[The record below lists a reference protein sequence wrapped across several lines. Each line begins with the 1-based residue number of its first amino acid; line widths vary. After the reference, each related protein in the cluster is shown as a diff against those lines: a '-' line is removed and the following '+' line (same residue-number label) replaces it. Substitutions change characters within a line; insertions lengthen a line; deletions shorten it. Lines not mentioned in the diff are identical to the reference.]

1 MDVIYA
7 QGPFVVGLMSTLAA
21 RLLRKRLV
29 IKFVGDLTW
38 ENAFGQGNTQKFL
51 DEFLE
56 HPDTGWI
63 TRLKIKI
70 QKAVF
75 HAADRVVVPSQYLK
89 NVLRT
94 HYALPE
100 NKIKVIYNAIE
111 LEKLPFKPKSA
122 AHRISLLTIGRLVKW
137 KHVDQIIQALHGL
150 SSEQFHLNIIG
161 EGPEKIHLQR
171 KVKEWDLERKVTFHG
186 SLPHEATVE
195 MLARADV
202 FILNSSYEG
211 LPHTVIEAM
220 LCQTPVIATRIPG
233 TTEIAREAYTW
244 TKQRFNWDEN
254 LKNLEKTL
262 GNR

>member
-1 MDVIYA
+1 MKLLITTPIFPPEIGGPATYVYELCRRWKGNHDIAVITFGETVKPLSGISMTVIPLRYRWLGSV
-7 QGPFVVGLMSTLAA
+7 QRQS
-21 RLLRKRLV
+21 RLLWKRLV

-186 SLPHEATVE
+186 SLPHE
-195 MLARADV
+195 
-202 FILNSSYEG
+202 
-211 LPHTVIEAM
+211 
-220 LCQTPVIATRIPG
+220 
-233 TTEIAREAYTW
+233 
-244 TKQRFNWDEN
+244 
-254 LKNLEKTL
+254 
-262 GNR
+262 